1 MSDTKKTI
9 RGKYQRIAR
18 LYDFLDLPFEFRRY
32 SALRREL
39 LEGAEGR
46 LLDAGV
52 GTGRN
57 IAYYPP
63 AVRATGIDLSA
74 AMLARAAKRSA
85 RLGIPVELLEMDALE
100 TTFPDRHF
108 DCIVSS
114 FMFCVLDETLQLPA
128 LRELGRICRPG
139 GRIRILEYSLSQSP
153 FNRAVTQLWA
163 PWVRWAYGAAFDRN
177 TEQYLEAAGL
187 TLVEKR
193 FVFHDMIKLIIATSR
208 A

>member
-1 MSDTKKTI
+1 MSDGKKRI
-9 RGKYQRIAR
+9 RDKYERIAR
-18 LYDFLDLPFEFRRY
+18 LYDLLDLPFEFRRY
-32 SALRREL
+32 SALRGEL
-39 LEGAEGR
+39 LAGTKGR

-74 AMLARAAKRSA
+74 AMLARAVKRSA

-128 LRELGRICRPG
+128 LRELRRICRPG
-139 GRIRILEYSLSQSP
+139 GHVRILEYSLSQSP
-153 FNRAVTQLWA
+153 FTRAVMQLWA
-163 PWVRWAYGAAFDRN
+163 PWVRWAYGAAFDRD
-177 TEQYLEAAGL
+177 TEQYLAAAGW
-187 TLVEKR
+187 TLVETR
-193 FVFHDMIKLIIATSR
+193 FVFHDVIKLIVATPR